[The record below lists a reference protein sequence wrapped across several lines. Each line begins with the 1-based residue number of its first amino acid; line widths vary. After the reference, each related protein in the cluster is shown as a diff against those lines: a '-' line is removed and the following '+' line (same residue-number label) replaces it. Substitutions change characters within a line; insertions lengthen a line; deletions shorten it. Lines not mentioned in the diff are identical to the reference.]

1 MTYSPFDDD
10 GDSCEQTPSRNFHF
24 PFLSA
29 VRFVFASGQQSFLS
43 RPSFERCWLE
53 KATIAPIES
62 ALPERSHRKPWK
74 GGSEA
79 QVARVKETLS
89 PTNGPIRNQSF

>member
-10 GDSCEQTPSRNFHF
+10 GDNCEQTPSRIFYF
-24 PFLSA
+24 SLLSA

-43 RPSFERCWLE
+43 RPSFERCWLG

-62 ALPERSHRKPWK
+62 ALPKRSHRKPWK
-74 GGSEA
+74 GGSE
-79 QVARVKETLS
+79 V
-89 PTNGPIRNQSF
+89 